1 MAYDCAVDKN
11 CARTEKIRKY
21 YQFLARNMTSAI
33 GAHLDR
39 EYVKKQ
45 NWTTASDWREK
56 SIGLEVHYY
65 NYMKK
70 GKGVQVATKI
80 ASVTLQNK
88 NVGWELQRE
97 LRLNFSVE
105 FPTYLQWKVEK
116 SCICN
121 SIYNTLI
128 STLNLNYF
136 P

>member
-11 CARTEKIRKY
+11 CVRTEKLRKY
-21 YQFLARNMTSAI
+21 YQFLARNISSVI
-33 GAHLDR
+33 VAHLDR

-45 NWTTASDWREK
+45 NWTTVSDWREK

-97 LRLNFSVE
+97 LRLNFSIE
-105 FPTYLQWKVEK
+105 FPTYLQ
-116 SCICN
+116 
-121 SIYNTLI
+121 
-128 STLNLNYF
+128 
-136 P
+136 